1 MPIKR
6 FNLGLF
12 VALTFIGGVFACG
25 EEDTTPDS
33 NTQVNTA
40 DPFALGAYGVGQ
52 VTFEDDNALE
62 YTSELDGVQR
72 TLRLVAWYPT
82 DDTRGESPLFQRE
95 DVFLDAGV
103 SMAEETYP
111 VLIYSHGTKG
121 FAEDSYMLMERYA
134 SHGFIV
140 VALDHMGD
148 TTANRD
154 DQRTTEMYAWRSLDI
169 SAVIDW
175 LTEPAE
181 EHLFNGKVDDR
192 FALTGHSYGGYTTFL
207 SGGAA
212 FNDDAFEDCRQGVDN
227 AFCSTM
233 TPEYEARMKEGFRD
247 PRLRAVIPIAAGNSY
262 ELGPQG
268 VSNIEIPTMMIT
280 GGLDKNCSEERHGDP
295 YWAALN
301 GEEDIRV
308 QLTTAGH
315 HTFTL
320 TCEFF
325 AGLGQ
330 NDNGCTDANIE
341 PELGQN
347 LTAAYV
353 LAFAWKHLNGS
364 TEYEALLDGS
374 LSLDDSVVVY
384 RK

>member
-1 MPIKR
+1 MLTKCFWVRLSI
-6 FNLGLF
+6 
-12 VALTFIGGVFACG
+12 ALAFIGTAAACG
-25 EEDTTPDS
+25 EADTTPDS
-33 NTQVNTA
+33 DSRVPA
-40 DPFALGAYGVGQ
+40 PDPFAVGTYGIGQ
-52 VTFEDDNALE
+52 VTFEDGNALQ
-62 YTSELDGVQR
+62 YTSDLDGVQR
-72 TLRLVAWYPT
+72 TLRLVVWYPT

-95 DVFLDAGV
+95 DVFLDAGL
-103 SMAEETYP
+103 SMVEETYP

-134 SHGFIV
+134 SHGFVV

-175 LTEPAE
+175 LTEAGSQ
-181 EHLFNGKVDDR
+181 HLFSGKVDTR
-192 FALTGHSYGGYTTFL
+192 FALTGHSYGGYTTLL

-212 FNDDAFEDCRQGVDN
+212 FNDDAFEDCRQGVNN
-227 AFCSTM
+227 AFCSSM

-247 PRLRAVIPIAAGNSY
+247 PRLRAIIPIAAGNSY
-262 ELGPQG
+262 ELGPEG
-268 VSNIEIPTMMIT
+268 VADIEIPTMMIT

-295 YWAALN
+295 YWAALD
-301 GEEDIRV
+301 GAEDIRV

-330 NDNGCTDANIE
+330 NDNGCTDANID

-353 LAFAWKHLNGS
+353 LAFAWKHL
-364 TEYEALLDGS
+364 DGS
-374 LSLDDSVVVY
+374 DVYDDLLTGAESLDDSVVLY